1 MTRLLVLSGL
11 IVSGILAQTNASAQ
25 TPGAVSADPPFRG
38 PNTIFGA
45 PGYYGTSYGTASF
58 GVPRLYSEFSSPYG
72 GGYGYGYARPAL
84 AQNAFGE
91 GLWRAGR
98 EPSTTIYG
106 APGAYRTF
114 PVETWPRPAGSGPPF
129 GEYAP
134 FFGPEAARRRGLR
147 AGSFLC
153 PDPRS

>member
-1 MTRLLVLSGL
+1 MGQDTGGV
-11 IVSGILAQTNASAQ
+11 V
-25 TPGAVSADPPFRG
+25 ADPPFRG

-45 PGYYGTSYGTASF
+45 PGFYGTSYGTASF

-72 GGYGYGYARPAL
+72 AGYGYGYARPAL

-106 APGAYRTF
+106 APGKYRTF
-114 PVETWPRPAGSGPPF
+114 PVETWPRPSGMGPPF

-134 FFGPEAARRRGLR
+134 FFGPQAAAKR
-147 AGSFLC
+147 
-153 PDPRS
+153 